1 MSEKIKKNN
10 DRIEILTNKT
20 IRDKLLA
27 YFKIY
32 SQNKSVN
39 LPFSLTDLADYLAVN
54 RSAMTRELKN
64 LKEEGFIA
72 DFHKEQIDEHRSN
85 LVVELK
91 YVGGNGAIQEISV
104 VSKPG
109 RRVYSSSAKMP
120 KVLNGL
126 GIAIVSTPNG
136 VMTDHKARLMN
147 VGGEVL
153 CKVI

>member
-1 MSEKIKKNN
+1 MSLSHPIG
-10 DRIEILTNKT
+10 DMITRIRNGQNAGKEIV
-20 IRDKLLA
+20 
-27 YFKIY
+27 
-32 SQNKSVN
+32 SVPNSN
-39 LPFSLTDLADYLAVN
+39 LRAAILSV
-54 RSAMTRELKN
+54 
-64 LKEEGFIA
+64 LKEEGFITG
-72 DFHKEQIDEHRSN
+72 FRQEKIDEHRSN
-85 LVVELK
+85 LIVELK

-109 RRVYSSSAKMP
+109 RRVYSGSAKMP
-120 KVLNGL
+120 RVSNGL

>member
-1 MSEKIKKNN
+1 MSLSHPIG
-10 DRIEILTNKT
+10 DMVARIRNGQNAGKET
-20 IRDKLLA
+20 ITLPNSKLRA
-27 YFKIY
+27 A
-32 SQNKSVN
+32 V
-39 LPFSLTDLADYLAVN
+39 LAV
-54 RSAMTRELKN
+54 
-64 LKEEGFIA
+64 LKEEGFIE
-72 DFHKEQIDEHRSN
+72 DFRKEEIDEYRSN
-85 LVVELK
+85 LVVTLK

-109 RRVYSSSAKMP
+109 RRVYSGSAKMP

-126 GIAIVSTPNG
+126 GVAIVSTPHG

>member
-1 MSEKIKKNN
+1 MSLSHPIG
-10 DRIEILTNKT
+10 DMLTRIRNGQNAGKETVIMPNS
-20 IRDKLLA
+20 KLRQA
-27 YFKIY
+27 I
-32 SQNKSVN
+32 
-39 LPFSLTDLADYLAVN
+39 LAV
-54 RSAMTRELKN
+54 

-72 DFHKEQIDEHRSN
+72 DYQVEAIDEKRSN
-85 LVVELK
+85 LKVELK

-109 RRVYSSSAKMP
+109 RRVYSGSVKMP

-153 CKVI
+153 CRVI

>member
-1 MSEKIKKNN
+1 MSLSHPIG
-10 DRIEILTNKT
+10 DMVTRIRNGQNAGKEFIT
-20 IRDKLLA
+20 IPNSKLRA
-27 YFKIY
+27 A
-32 SQNKSVN
+32 V
-39 LPFSLTDLADYLAVN
+39 LAV
-54 RSAMTRELKN
+54 
-64 LKEEGFIA
+64 LKEEGFIE
-72 DFHKEQIDEHRSN
+72 DFRKEEIDEHRSN
-85 LVVELK
+85 LVVTLK

-109 RRVYSSSAKMP
+109 RRVYSGCAKMP
-120 KVLNGL
+120 RVLNGL